1 LKKAPYIVG
10 LTGGIGSGKST
21 VATCFRNL
29 GIVTVDADQASR
41 AVVEVGTPALS
52 RIADHFGDAVI
63 AEDGRLHRSHLRS
76 IIFQDSGAKA
86 WLENLLHPLIKT
98 WIVEQLTSA
107 QSPYAIL
114 ESPLLFETDQH
125 LLVNTAL
132 LVDVPVELQLS
143 RAMARDK
150 SDETD
155 IKRIIDS
162 QMKREEKCKRA
173 DWIFDNSS
181 DETSIAMRVK
191 ELHHQFLKL
200 VDQTRSL
207 EIDKSQG
214 KK

>member
-1 LKKAPYIVG
+1 
-10 LTGGIGSGKST
+10 
-21 VATCFRNL
+21 
-29 GIVTVDADQASR
+29 
-41 AVVEVGTPALS
+41 
-52 RIADHFGDAVI
+52 
-63 AEDGRLHRSHLRS
+63 
-76 IIFQDSGAKA
+76 
-86 WLENLLHPLIKT
+86 LENLLHPLIKT

-125 LLVNTAL
+125 LLVNTVL
-132 LVDVPVELQLS
+132 LVDVPVEFQLS
-143 RAMARDK
+143 RAIARDK

-173 DWIFDNSS
+173 DWIFDNSL

-207 EIDKSQG
+207 EIDK
-214 KK
+214 

>member
-1 LKKAPYIVG
+1 M
-10 LTGGIGSGKST
+10 
-21 VATCFRNL
+21 
-29 GIVTVDADQASR
+29 
-41 AVVEVGTPALS
+41 
-52 RIADHFGDAVI
+52 
-63 AEDGRLHRSHLRS
+63 
-76 IIFQDSGAKA
+76 
-86 WLENLLHPLIKT
+86 
-98 WIVEQLTSA
+98 
-107 QSPYAIL
+107 
-114 ESPLLFETDQH
+114 
-125 LLVNTAL
+125 
-132 LVDVPVELQLS
+132 ELQLS

-162 QMKREEKCKRA
+162 QMKREEKRKRA

-181 DETSIAMRVK
+181 DETSIAIRVK